1 MSASHQSFLN
11 NNNNLVQN
19 ILNPAPSPI
28 NLGGT
33 AAADFSKKIN
43 NNLTLPLKPMGSN
56 NSQIRL

>member
-19 ILNPAPSPI
+19 ILNAAPSPV
-28 NLGGT
+28 NLGG
-33 AAADFSKKIN
+33 AATDFSKKIN
-43 NNLTLPLKPMGSN
+43 NNLTLPLKPIGSN

>member
-11 NNNNLVQN
+11 KNNNLVQN
-19 ILNPAPSPI
+19 IINPAPSPI
-28 NLGGT
+28 NIGGP
-33 AAADFSKKIN
+33 AADFSKKIN